1 MHCYHLPMS
10 SEARTVVSAKEET
23 PNYEL
28 LPSPMT
34 LIIYCHPSKTS
45 HNYKILQEV
54 IKKLERRKQAYE
66 VLDLYDMKFD
76 ASFKEVE
83 YERMRNRDRTLEKDV
98 VAIQKKISEA
108 RILVFIYPTW
118 WYNMPARLKGFF
130 DRVFT
135 NGFAYKFFK
144 ANKFLIFG
152 ANILSFIPGIR
163 YLMQTISVTPLLKG
177 KRAYIFR
184 TYGGPKLGRRI
195 FGNTQTVLE
204 NVILRFCG
212 ITDIIIH
219 ELYNID
225 KSEFTIQKEEKY
237 LQKIEQMFD

>member
-1 MHCYHLPMS
+1 
-10 SEARTVVSAKEET
+10 
-23 PNYEL
+23 
-28 LPSPMT
+28 MT
-34 LIIYCHPSKTS
+34 LIIYCHPSKKS
-45 HNYKILQEV
+45 HNYKILQNV
-54 IKKLERRKQAYE
+54 IQRLEKRKQKYE
-66 VLDLYDMKFD
+66 VLDLYDLKFD
-76 ASFKEVE
+76 GYFKEVE
-83 YERMRNRDRTLEKDV
+83 YDRMRNRDRTLEKDV
-98 VAIQKKISEA
+98 LEIQKKITEA
-108 RILVFIYPTW
+108 RVLVFIYPTW

-144 ANKFLIFG
+144 ANKFMIFG
-152 ANILSFIPGIR
+152 ANLLSFIPGIR

-225 KSEFTIQKEEKY
+225 KSEFTQMKEEKY
-237 LQKIEQMFD
+237 MKKIDQMFG